1 MTVSK
6 KPVAIV
12 TGSSRGVGAEV
23 AKKLSSKGWNVTI
36 TCSSSIEF
44 ANEVA
49 KECEAL
55 GAEVLVVKSDV
66 SKDSD
71 CNNVVKETASK
82 WGRIDSLINNAGT
95 TKFNAHHE
103 LDGLSAEDFLTLYSV
118 NTVGPYLMIKEAQ
131 SLLLKSPIA
140 SVVNVASIAGVTGI
154 GSSVAYAAS
163 KGALITMTKSLA
175 RALGPIRVN
184 AICPGFIQGDWLRNG
199 LGDDVYEMVK
209 KATEDATPL
218 SLCVT
223 AEQVADSICYFAK
236 DAVTTTGETLLLD
249 GGAHLS

>member
-1 MTVSK
+1 MTISK

-36 TCSSSIEF
+36 TCSSSIES
-44 ANEVA
+44 ANQVA

>member
-1 MTVSK
+1 MNTS
-6 KPVAIV
+6 KPVAII

-23 AKKLSSKGWNVTI
+23 AKKLSSKGWNITI
-36 TCSSSIEF
+36 TCSNSIDS

-49 KECEAL
+49 KSCELL
-55 GAEVLVVKSDV
+55 GAEVLIIKSDV
-66 SKDSD
+66 SNEAD
-71 CNNVVKETASK
+71 CLNVVKKTSEK
-82 WGRIDSLINNAGT
+82 WGKIDSLINNAGT

-103 LDGLSAEDFLTLYSV
+103 LDGLSADDFLKLYSV
-118 NTVGPYLMIKEAQ
+118 NTVGPYLMIKEAH

-140 SVVNVASIAGVTGI
+140 SVVNIASIAGVTGI

-184 AICPGFIQGDWLRNG
+184 AICPGFIQGDWLKNG
-199 LGDDVYEMVK
+199 LGEEVYEMVK

-223 AEQVADSICYFAK
+223 AEQVADSICYFAQ

>member
-1 MTVSK
+1 
-6 KPVAIV
+6 
-12 TGSSRGVGAEV
+12 
-23 AKKLSSKGWNVTI
+23 
-36 TCSSSIEF
+36 
-44 ANEVA
+44 
-49 KECEAL
+49 
-55 GAEVLVVKSDV
+55 
-66 SKDSD
+66 
-71 CNNVVKETASK
+71 
-82 WGRIDSLINNAGT
+82 
-95 TKFNAHHE
+95 
-103 LDGLSAEDFLTLYSV
+103 
-118 NTVGPYLMIKEAQ
+118 MIKEAQ
-131 SLLLKSPIA
+131 SFLKMSPIA

-175 RALGPIRVN
+175 RALGPIRIN

-199 LGDDVYEMVK
+199 LGDEAYEMVK

-223 AEQVADSICYFAK
+223 AEQVADSIYYFVE

>member
-1 MTVSK
+1 MTISK

-103 LDGLSAEDFLTLYSV
+103 LDGLSAEDFLNLYSV

-131 SLLLKSPIA
+131 SHLLKSSIA

-175 RALGPIRVN
+175 RALGPIRIN

-209 KATEDATPL
+209 KTTEDATPL

>member
-1 MTVSK
+1 MNAS
-6 KPVAIV
+6 KPVAII

-23 AKKLSSKGWNVTI
+23 AKKLSSKGWNITI
-36 TCSSSIEF
+36 TCSNSIDS

-49 KECEAL
+49 KSCESL
-55 GAEVLVVKSDV
+55 GAEVLIIKSDV
-66 SKDSD
+66 SNEAD
-71 CNNVVKETASK
+71 CSNVVNKTSEK
-82 WGRIDSLINNAGT
+82 WGKIDSLINNAGT

-103 LDGLSAEDFLTLYSV
+103 LDGLSADDFLKLYSV
-118 NTVGPYLMIKEAQ
+118 NTIGPYLMIKEAH
-131 SLLLKSPIA
+131 SLLSKSPIA
-140 SVVNVASIAGVTGI
+140 SVVNNASIAGVTGI

-184 AICPGFIQGDWLRNG
+184 AICPGFIQGDWLKNG
-199 LGDDVYEMVK
+199 LGEEVYEMVK

-223 AEQVADSICYFAK
+223 AEQVADSICYFAQ